1 MSTSLPTDRTEG
13 FSLTHLISRV
23 RRNHAL
29 EHATLHVLAQRKP
42 HTSMAGQSD
51 FFGFWILGD
60 VTLEEV
66 RESVA
71 EALQRLRN
79 GEAELA
85 IHPFCGTNLAAAA
98 FLGGAAAL
106 FAFLGSG
113 KRLRDKLERLP
124 LAISLSGLSLLLARP
139 LGAWLQRNLTTS
151 AEAMTLEVSD
161 IRPLRR
167 GWMRAYRIST
177 RG

>member
-1 MSTSLPTDRTEG
+1 MTISERTLPQKISLPPFIE
-13 FSLTHLISRV
+13 RV

-29 EHATLHVLAQRKP
+29 EHATLHVLARRKP
-42 HTSMAGQSD
+42 HTSLAGQSD

-66 RESVA
+66 QESVA
-71 EALQRLRN
+71 EALQRLCS
-79 GEAELA
+79 GERELA

-98 FLGGAAAL
+98 LLGGAAAL
-106 FAFLGSG
+106 VAFWGSG
-113 KRLRDKLERLP
+113 RRLRDKFERLP
-124 LAISLSGLSLLLARP
+124 LAISLSGLSLIFARP

-151 AEAMTLEVSD
+151 AEAMTLEVSS
-161 IRPLRR
+161 IRQVQR

>member
-1 MSTSLPTDRTEG
+1 MWYSRLNDKISPFSLPR
-13 FSLTHLISRV
+13 LLSRV

-29 EHATLHVLAQRKP
+29 EHATLHVLARRKP
-42 HTSMAGQSD
+42 HTSLAGQSD

-60 VTLEEV
+60 VSLEEV
-66 RESVA
+66 QESVA
-71 EALQRLRN
+71 EAYQRLRS
-79 GEAELA
+79 GERELA

-98 FLGGAAAL
+98 FLSG
-106 FAFLGSG
+106 FATLLAFTGSG

-139 LGAWLQRNLTTS
+139 LGSWLQGNLTTS
-151 AEAMTLEVSD
+151 DEVQGLEVTA
-161 IRPLRR
+161 IRSLRR

-177 RG
+177 QG

>member
-1 MSTSLPTDRTEG
+1 MSTTVSTQPSKG
-13 FSLTHLISRV
+13 FLLQMIDRV

-42 HTSMAGQSD
+42 HTSLAGQSD
-51 FFGFWILGD
+51 FYGFWILGD
-60 VTLEEV
+60 ATLEEV
-66 RESVA
+66 QESVA
-71 EALQRLRN
+71 EALHRLRN
-79 GEAELA
+79 GEEELA

-98 FLGGAAAL
+98 LLSGMAAL
-106 FAFLGSG
+106 LAFLGSG

-124 LAISLSGLSLLLARP
+124 LAISLTGLSILFARP
-139 LGAWLQRNLTTS
+139 LGAWLQGNLTTS
-151 AEAMTLEVSD
+151 GKVHTLEVTS
-161 IRPLRR
+161 IRPVHR

>member
-1 MSTSLPTDRTEG
+1 MVPSLSAHSHKI
-13 FSLTHLISRV
+13 SLMQIVTRV

-29 EHATLHVLAQRKP
+29 EHATLHVLARRKP
-42 HTSMAGQSD
+42 HTSLAGQSD
-51 FFGFWILGD
+51 IFGFWILGD

-66 RESVA
+66 QDSVA
-71 EALQRLRN
+71 EALQRLRS
-79 GEAELA
+79 GERELA

-98 FLGGAAAL
+98 FLSGAAAL
-106 FAFLGSG
+106 LAFLGSG

-124 LAISLSGLSLLLARP
+124 LAISLTGLSLLLARP
-139 LGAWLQRNLTTS
+139 LGAWLQVNLTTS
-151 AEAMTLEVSD
+151 GEVEQLEVTN
-161 IRPLRR
+161 IRPLRQ

>member
-1 MSTSLPTDRTEG
+1 MSKLFDAINL
-13 FSLTHLISRV
+13 FSQIHLLERV

-29 EHATLHVLAQRKP
+29 EHATLHVLARRKP
-42 HTSMAGQSD
+42 YTSMAGQSD

-60 VTLEEV
+60 LTLEEV

-79 GEAELA
+79 GERELA

-98 FLGGAAAL
+98 LLSGIATLLA
-106 FAFLGSG
+106 FAGSG
-113 KRLRDKLERLP
+113 KRLRNKLERLP
-124 LAISLSGLSLLLARP
+124 LAISLSGLSFLLARP
-139 LGAWLQRNLTTS
+139 LGSWLQGNLTTS
-151 AEAMTLEVSD
+151 GELGGLEVSD

>member
-1 MSTSLPTDRTEG
+1 MTISEKTLPPKISLPQWIE
-13 FSLTHLISRV
+13 RV

-66 RESVA
+66 QESVA
-71 EALQRLRN
+71 EALQRLRS
-79 GEAELA
+79 GERELA
-85 IHPFCGTNLAAAA
+85 VHPFCGTNLVAAAL
-98 FLGGAAAL
+98 LGGAAAL
-106 FAFLGSG
+106 VAFWGSG
-113 KRLRDKLERLP
+113 RRLRDKFERLP
-124 LAISLSGLSLLLARP
+124 LAISLSGLSLILARP
-139 LGAWLQRNLTTS
+139 LGVWLQRTLTTS
-151 AEAMTLEVSD
+151 AEAMTLEVRS
-161 IRPLRR
+161 IRKVQR

>member
-1 MSTSLPTDRTEG
+1 MTTSSSRD
-13 FSLTHLISRV
+13 LTKISPLQFIERV

-29 EHATLHVLAQRKP
+29 EHATLHVLARRKP

-60 VTLEEV
+60 VNLDEV
-66 RESVA
+66 QESIA
-71 EALQRLRN
+71 EALQRLRS
-79 GEAELA
+79 GEQELA
-85 IHPFCGTNLAAAA
+85 VHPFCGTNLAAAA

-139 LGAWLQRNLTTS
+139 LGTWLQLNLTTS
-151 AEAMTLEVSD
+151 AEAMTLEISD
-161 IRPLRR
+161 IRPVRR

>member
-1 MSTSLPTDRTEG
+1 MSPFLASPMAKISLLQFFE
-13 FSLTHLISRV
+13 RV

-29 EHATLHVLAQRKP
+29 EHATLHVLARRKP

-60 VTLEEV
+60 VTFEEV
-66 RESVA
+66 QTGVA
-71 EALQRLRN
+71 EALQRLRS
-79 GEAELA
+79 GERDLA

-98 FLGGAAAL
+98 LLGGATAL

-113 KRLRDKLERLP
+113 RRLRDKLERLP

-139 LGAWLQRNLTTS
+139 LGTWLQRNWTTS
-151 AEAMTLEVSD
+151 AEVSTLEVRD
-161 IRPLRR
+161 IRLIQYGRLRAFR
-167 GWMRAYRIST
+167 VST
-177 RG
+177 QG